1 MSYTR
6 LLYHIVFRPKD
17 SVPAIAVEH
26 EECLYR
32 YVWGFVKSKGCVL
45 YRIGGMPDHIH
56 MLVQMPPSLAV
67 ADFMRDL
74 KTSSSIFMRDEHD
87 KFPLF
92 CGWGKSYCA
101 LTCSASAKDR
111 VVEYIKGQKEHHKK
125 TGFREELL
133 SLLEESG
140 VDVDIRYFLIE

>member
-1 MSYTR
+1 MPVPICLGLREIKRLRAVSYR
-6 LLYHIVFRPKD
+6 RNARP
-17 SVPAIAVEH
+17 
-26 EECLYR
+26 YT
-32 YVWGFVKSKGCVL
+32 FVGA
-45 YRIGGMPDHIH
+45 YA
-56 MLVQMPPSLAV
+56 PSLAV

-101 LTCSASAKDR
+101 LTCSASAKDG
-111 VVEYIKGQKEHHKK
+111 VVEYIKMQKEHHKK
-125 TGFREELL
+125 VGFREELL

-140 VDVDIRYFLIE
+140 VDVDMRYFL

>member
-17 SVPAIAVEH
+17 NVPAITEEH

-32 YVWGFVKSKGCVL
+32 YIWGFVKSKDCVL

-56 MLVQMPPSLAV
+56 ILVQMPPLLTV

-74 KTSSSIFMRDEHD
+74 KTSSSIFMHDEHE
-87 KFPLF
+87 KFPMF

-111 VVEYIKGQKEHHKK
+111 VGEYIKRQKEHHRKV
-125 TGFREELL
+125 GFREELL
-133 SLLEESG
+133 TLLEENG
-140 VDVDIRYFLIE
+140 VEVNMKYFLNG